1 MNELFRKIYDEVIS
15 REPDALEARK
25 RIEMKVQTLVEP
37 YQDRLTDSEME
48 TLKDLMYSIAPVAE
62 QEGVQLGIQ
71 FAFKILL
78 ELLSF
83 KS

>member
-48 TLKDLMYSIAPVAE
+48 TLKDLMYSIAPTAE